1 MTDAILS
8 QQQRI
13 IKRLKQGWTTPLDA
27 LTACGSM
34 KLATRVSELRRDG
47 LVIVDK
53 WVEQGGKRFKSYKIV
68 GGA

>member
-1 MTDAILS
+1 MTQHES
-8 QQQRI
+8 I

-27 LTACGSM
+27 LTACGSF

>member
-1 MTDAILS
+1 MTQHES
-8 QQQRI
+8 I

-27 LTACGSM
+27 LTACGSF

-53 WVEQGGKRFKSYKIV
+53 WVEQGGKRFKSYRILD
-68 GGA
+68 GGLNG

>member
-1 MTDAILS
+1 MTQHES
-8 QQQRI
+8 I

-27 LTACGSM
+27 LTACVSF